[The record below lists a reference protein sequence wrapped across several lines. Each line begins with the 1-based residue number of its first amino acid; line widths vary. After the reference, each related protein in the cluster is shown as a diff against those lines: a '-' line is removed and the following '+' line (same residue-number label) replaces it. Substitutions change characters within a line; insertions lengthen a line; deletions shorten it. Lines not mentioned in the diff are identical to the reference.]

1 VFFTPYKYNCS
12 GAQLLDKGNATF
24 QVVEI
29 NFNASL
35 SQRLFLNSLC
45 DKYASATSLIIELT
59 IINERHTSTKRE

>member
-35 SQRLFLNSLC
+35 SQRLFLNSIC
-45 DKYASATSLIIELT
+45 DKYAGATSLIMDLT
-59 IINERHTSTKRE
+59 IVIERHTSTKRE

>member
-12 GAQLLDKGNATF
+12 GAQLLDKDNSTF

-45 DKYASATSLIIELT
+45 DKYAGATSLIIELT